1 MVSAQ
6 MAMMVAGLANLAPLI
21 PMLNLK
27 NTCRSDEKAL
37 GDQRVRPTMT
47 SLVRNQTAIQA
58 NLGPCAGP
66 AIDATPGPRKGY
78 PFRPPDKTLADQRVG
93 TGASPE

>member
-1 MVSAQ
+1 MVSAL
-6 MAMMVAGLANLAPLI
+6 MAMMVAGRASLAPLI

-47 SLVRNQTAIQA
+47 SLVRNQTAVQA
-58 NLGPCAGP
+58 NLGPFAGL

-78 PFRPPDKTLADQRVG
+78 PFRPLDKMLVNQRVG